1 MSDENVIFV
10 GKKNAKSYVLAV
22 ITQLNQGASKII
34 IKSRGKAIS
43 RAVDVAEMVKNRFAK
58 DLKVRDIKISTE
70 EVANE
75 EGHNLRVSAM
85 EIILEK

>member
-1 MSDENVIFV
+1 
-10 GKKNAKSYVLAV
+10 
-22 ITQLNQGASKII
+22 
-34 IKSRGKAIS
+34 
-43 RAVDVAEMVKNRFAK
+43 MVKNRFAK